1 MGRTCRSRDELT
13 EWPPQPGLINSTALC
28 DVLGHVCALDARVVL
43 VVVTVRRVGDLAPAE
58 VAVAEVDVGV
68 EVAAVVVVVPSLTR

>member
-1 MGRTCRSRDELT
+1 
-13 EWPPQPGLINSTALC
+13 
-28 DVLGHVCALDARVVL
+28 VLGHVCALDARVVL